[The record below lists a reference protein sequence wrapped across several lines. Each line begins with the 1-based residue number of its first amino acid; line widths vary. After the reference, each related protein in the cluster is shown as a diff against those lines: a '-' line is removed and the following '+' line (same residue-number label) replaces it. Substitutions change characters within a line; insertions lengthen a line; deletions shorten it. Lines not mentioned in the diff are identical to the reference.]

1 MLPSAVAA
9 WIAGSGSLLVLFL
22 LLHLAGVSLALLQPP
37 AFEAYATALHQ
48 SPWLLPA
55 EGLLSAALLGH
66 LGLTAW
72 KLVANRQAGNRSAL
86 VSRRNDRWGA
96 WAARSLPLSAGILL
110 LFLAVHLVQLR
121 WPRPP
126 AGLELARLLEVLA
139 QPWWALLYGAAGL
152 AAGLHLLHGAEAA
165 HRSLGLLNPGNGR
178 VIRTAGRA
186 VALLLGSGFL
196 LVALLLNGRAV
207 GWLA

>member
-86 VSRRNDRWGA
+86 V
-96 WAARSLPLSAGILL
+96 
-110 LFLAVHLVQLR
+110 
-121 WPRPP
+121 
-126 AGLELARLLEVLA
+126 
-139 QPWWALLYGAAGL
+139 
-152 AAGLHLLHGAEAA
+152 
-165 HRSLGLLNPGNGR
+165 
-178 VIRTAGRA
+178 
-186 VALLLGSGFL
+186 
-196 LVALLLNGRAV
+196 
-207 GWLA
+207 

>member
-1 MLPSAVAA
+1 M
-9 WIAGSGSLLVLFL
+9 LFL

-55 EGLLSAALLGH
+55 EGLLSAALL
-66 LGLTAW
+66 
-72 KLVANRQAGNRSAL
+72 
-86 VSRRNDRWGA
+86 
-96 WAARSLPLSAGILL
+96 
-110 LFLAVHLVQLR
+110 
-121 WPRPP
+121 
-126 AGLELARLLEVLA
+126 
-139 QPWWALLYGAAGL
+139 YGAAGL

-178 VIRTAGRA
+178 AIRTAGRA